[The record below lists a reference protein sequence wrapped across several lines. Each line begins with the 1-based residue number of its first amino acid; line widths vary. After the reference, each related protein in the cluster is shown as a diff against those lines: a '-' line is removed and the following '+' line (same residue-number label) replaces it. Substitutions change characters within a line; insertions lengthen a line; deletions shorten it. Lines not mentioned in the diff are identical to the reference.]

1 MVRAQILAIITS
13 LLFLFYIGR
22 LIVKGRLREEYSF
35 VWIVSTIVLLI
46 FSFWRDGLEL
56 VAHTLGVYEAPNL
69 IFAAAIFII
78 MIYLLHLSMVSS
90 KLQEQNKKL
99 TQEIALLREKMKKD
113 KSESAE

>member
-13 LLFLFYIGR
+13 LLFLLYIGR

-35 VWIVSTIVLLI
+35 VWIVSTIVLLV

-56 VAHTLGVYEAPNL
+56 VANILGVYEAPNL

-78 MIYLLHLSMVSS
+78 MIYLLHLSTVSS